1 MDNNMNNQNGNNNDQ
16 DFEKNPGYDQNL
28 YTAPVV
34 NQSPNYNP
42 NYNQGSAGMSIAGMV
57 LGILSICCCCIS
69 YVFAIPAF
77 IFSIIAL
84 AKKKSGKGM
93 AIAGLITSIIGLIFS
108 VIILITNIASRPYKE
123 GMEDFMNNVE
133 EYRIEYELTGE
144 YPPVINDMIE
154 RGFIK
159 EENAAQLTE
168 TYLDMFEYINKMY
181 GK

>member
-1 MDNNMNNQNGNNNDQ
+1 MDNNMNNQNGNNNNQ

-28 YTAPVV
+28 YTAPAV
-34 NQSPNYNP
+34 NQAP
-42 NYNQGSAGMSIAGMV
+42 NYNQGSSGLSIAGMV

-77 IFSIIAL
+77 ILSIIAL

-108 VIILITNIASRPYKE
+108 VIILISNIIARPYKA

-144 YPPVINDMIE
+144 YPPVIDDMIE
-154 RGFIK
+154 GGLIK
-159 EENAAQLTE
+159 EENASQLTE
-168 TYLDMFEYINKMY
+168 QYMEIFEYINKMNE
-181 GK
+181 K